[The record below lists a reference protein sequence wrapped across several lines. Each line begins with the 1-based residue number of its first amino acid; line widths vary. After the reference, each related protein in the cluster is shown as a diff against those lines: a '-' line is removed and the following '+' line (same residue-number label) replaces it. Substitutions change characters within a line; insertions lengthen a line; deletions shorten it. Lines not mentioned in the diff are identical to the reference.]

1 MVSGVDILA
10 VKIVI
15 PFFGIDRQY
24 QNLREEILDTVDR
37 VYTSGQVLDGIYS
50 LQFEQAVAQR
60 TGRRYGI
67 AVNSCTQGLIMAMQ
81 AMMLRESQVLIPN
94 VSFAA
99 TVNSVLMAGHVPVF
113 CDTDDQALI
122 DLESIDY
129 SLKGAGIRAIM
140 YANLFGNVIDYDRFR
155 MIAGFFNNDDS
166 LVIIEDAAQ
175 SFGASYNGIPS
186 GRLGD
191 VSVLSFDPTKN
202 LPNYG
207 SGGMIL
213 TDDLGLAEELYDLR
227 NNGKHHDHNFAGT
240 NSRMS
245 ESDCAQML
253 VKLRHFDA
261 WQDRRR
267 EIAEYYT
274 GELRDYVDVPVVAD
288 GVVHAWHKYVI
299 RLSERHGL
307 RSALAAEGIE
317 TKIHYDKTLAELP
330 ISRKYDGHNHSS
342 DQYRYST
349 AFTRECMSLP
359 IYPEMTDG
367 EIEQVV
373 DAIQVYLR

>member
-1 MVSGVDILA
+1 MAI
-10 VKIVI
+10 KTVI

-24 QNLREEILDTVDR
+24 QNLREEIMDVTDR
-37 VYTSGQVLDGIYS
+37 VYTSGQVLDGAYTME
-50 LQFEQAVAQR
+50 FEIAMAQR
-60 TGRRYGI
+60 TGRNHGI

-81 AMMLRESQVLIPN
+81 TMMTPESQVLIPN
-94 VSFAA
+94 ISFAA
-99 TVNSVLMAGHVPVF
+99 TVNSVIMAGHVPVF

-122 DLESIDY
+122 DLESMDY
-129 SLKGAGIRAIM
+129 SLKGAGIRTIM
-140 YANLFGNVIDYDRFR
+140 YANLFGNVVDYDRFR
-155 MIAGFFNNDDS
+155 MIAGFFNNDDN
-166 LVIIEDAAQ
+166 LRIIEDAAQ

-186 GRLGD
+186 GKLGD

-213 TDDLGLAEELYDLR
+213 TDDLGWAEEFYDRR

-240 NSRMS
+240 NSKMS

-307 RSALAAEGIE
+307 QTALSQEGIE
-317 TKIHYDKTLAELP
+317 TRFHYTQTLAELP
-330 ISRKYDGHNHSS
+330 VSWKYDGFRHEQH
-342 DQYRYST
+342 RHST
-349 AFTRECMSLP
+349 AFTRECVSLP

>member
-1 MVSGVDILA
+1 MVPGVNVLA
-10 VKIVI
+10 NKIVI
-15 PFFGIDRQY
+15 PFFGLKRQY
-24 QNLREEILDTVDR
+24 QNLREEIQEITDR
-37 VYTSGQVLDGIYS
+37 VYTSGQVLDGQYTR
-50 LQFEQAVAQR
+50 QFERAMAQR
-60 TGRRYGI
+60 TGRNYGI
-67 AVNSCTQGLIMAMQ
+67 AVNSCTQGLIMSMR
-81 AMMLRESQVLIPN
+81 AMMKKESQVLIPN
-94 VSFAA
+94 ISFAA
-99 TVNSVLMAGHVPVF
+99 TVNSVLMAGHIPVF

-129 SLKGAGIRAIM
+129 SLKGAGVRAIM

-155 MIAGFFNNDDS
+155 VISEFFNNDDR
-166 LVIIEDAAQ
+166 LRIIEDAAQ

-186 GRLGD
+186 GKLGD

-213 TDDLGLAEELYDLR
+213 TDDQGWAEEFIDMR
-227 NNGKHHDHNFAGT
+227 DNGKHHDHHFAGT
-240 NSRMS
+240 NSKMS

-288 GVVHAWHKYVI
+288 GIVHAWHKYVI

-307 RSALAAEGIE
+307 RSALLDEGIE
-317 TKIHYDKTLAELP
+317 TRIHYDKTLAELP
-330 ISRKYDGHNHSS
+330 LSWKYDGYNT

-359 IYPEMTDG
+359 IYPEMTDS
-367 EIEQVV
+367 EIEHVV

>member
-1 MVSGVDILA
+1 MVNGVNILA
-10 VKIVI
+10 IKTVI

-24 QNLREEILDTVDR
+24 QNLREEIMDVTDR
-37 VYTSGQVLDGIYS
+37 VYTSGQVLDGAYTME
-50 LQFEQAVAQR
+50 FEIAMAQR
-60 TGRRYGI
+60 TGRQHGI

-81 AMMLRESQVLIPN
+81 TMMTPESQVLIPN
-94 VSFAA
+94 ISFAA
-99 TVNSVLMAGHVPVF
+99 TVNSVIMAGHVPVF

-122 DLESIDY
+122 DLESMDY
-129 SLKGAGIRAIM
+129 SLKGAGIRTIM
-140 YANLFGNVIDYDRFR
+140 YANLFGNVVDYDRFR
-155 MIAGFFNNDDS
+155 MIAGFFNNDDN
-166 LVIIEDAAQ
+166 LRIIEDAAQ

-186 GRLGD
+186 GKLGD

-202 LPNYG
+202 LPNFG

-213 TDDLGLAEELYDLR
+213 TDDLGWAEEFYDRR

-240 NSRMS
+240 NSKMS

-307 RSALAAEGIE
+307 QTALSQEGIE
-317 TKIHYDKTLAELP
+317 TRFHYTQTLAELP
-330 ISRKYDGHNHSS
+330 VSWKYDGFRHEQH
-342 DQYRYST
+342 RHST

>member
-1 MVSGVDILA
+1 LTSKISVIGLGYVGLPLSVAASNSEFEVIGVDIDTKAARENISYDKRITIIDGDLTAPETIKA
-10 VKIVI
+10 VY
-15 PFFGIDRQY
+15 D
-24 QNLREEILDTVDR
+24 
-37 VYTSGQVLDGIYS
+37 
-50 LQFEQAVAQR
+50 AVG
-60 TGRRYGI
+60 GRR
-67 AVNSCTQGLIMAMQ
+67 AM
-81 AMMLRESQVLIPN
+81 
-94 VSFAA
+94 
-99 TVNSVLMAGHVPVF
+99 
-113 CDTDDQALI
+113 
-122 DLESIDY
+122 
-129 SLKGAGIRAIM
+129 
-140 YANLFGNVIDYDRFR
+140 
-155 MIAGFFNNDDS
+155 
-166 LVIIEDAAQ
+166 IIEDAAQ

-213 TDDLGLAEELYDLR
+213 CDDLGWAEELYDMR
-227 NNGKHHDHNFAGT
+227 DNGKHESHHFAGT

-253 VKLRHFDA
+253 IKLRHFDA
-261 WQDRRR
+261 WQDRRQ

-317 TKIHYDKTLAELP
+317 TRIHYDKTLTELP
-330 ISRKYDGHNHSS
+330 VSWKYDGYNPG
-342 DQYRYST
+342 QFRLST

>member
-1 MVSGVDILA
+1 MTM
-10 VKIVI
+10 
-15 PFFGIDRQY
+15 R
-24 QNLREEILDTVDR
+24 
-37 VYTSGQVLDGIYS
+37 
-50 LQFEQAVAQR
+50 
-60 TGRRYGI
+60 
-67 AVNSCTQGLIMAMQ
+67 
-81 AMMLRESQVLIPN
+81 AMMPPESQVLIPN
-94 VSFAA
+94 ISFAA
-99 TVNSVLMAGHVPVF
+99 TVNSVLMAGHTPIF

-122 DLESIDY
+122 DLESMDY
-129 SLKGAGIRAIM
+129 SLKGAGIRTIM
-140 YANLFGNVIDYDRFR
+140 YANLFGNVVDYDRFR
-155 MIAGFFNNDDS
+155 LIAGFFNNDDNM
-166 LVIIEDAAQ
+166 LIIEDAAQ

-213 TDDLGLAEELYDLR
+213 TDDLGWAEELYDMR
-227 NNGKHHDHNFAGT
+227 DNGKHEGHHFVGT

-253 VKLRHFDA
+253 IKLRHFDA
-261 WQDRRR
+261 WQDRRQ

-307 RSALAAEGIE
+307 RSALTAEGIE
-317 TKIHYDKTLAELP
+317 TRIHYDKTLTELP
-330 ISRKYDGHNHSS
+330 VSWKYDGYNPG
-342 DQYRYST
+342 QFRLST